1 MNWVLIRLICC
12 FPTMWLLLHV
22 ITSPCDYFSMVSP
35 RCIQCPQGSWDLHF
49 LHRRVVPTGG
59 SLRRIPKNGIL
70 VASRRHKDQRQ
81 QRRGK
86 DGRKGGR
93 EKVIS
98 SWFFSAKV
106 EGVWFVPLP
115 AGYIRTVCVN
125 WVCLQQSN
133 FSEGISRCCLLHN
146 CGVNALKD
154 ACSFTAL
161 YSLVVQGIGR

>member
-35 RCIQCPQGSWDLHF
+35 CCIQCPQGSWDQHF
-49 LHRRVVPTGG
+49 LHRRIVPTGG
-59 SLRRIPKNGIL
+59 SLCSIPENGIL
-70 VASRRHKDQRQ
+70 VASRCHKDQRQ

-98 SWFFSAKV
+98 SWWLFPCLQAIYSVLTGCVCNNLILVREFLCCTTVVLMHSKV
-106 EGVWFVPLP
+106 PVPLRLFT
-115 AGYIRTVCVN
+115 G
-125 WVCLQQSN
+125 WLS
-133 FSEGISRCCLLHN
+133 
-146 CGVNALKD
+146 NALAD
-154 ACSFTAL
+154 RGCLS
-161 YSLVVQGIGR
+161 SRWCH